1 MTTTLSLKDLTIV
14 KNEICPIIEIFLN
27 DPTKIQPFSFAIK
40 SGDDKIDVDLEFI
53 KNDNREG
60 VFDPRKMSESTK
72 ENILNRLS
80 ELETVIQ
87 SQ

>member
-1 MTTTLSLKDLTIV
+1 MLIDDPKLVGGEEGCLLSL
-14 KNEICPIIEIFLN
+14 
-27 DPTKIQPFSFAIK
+27 
-40 SGDDKIDVDLEFI
+40 DLEFI